1 MFSFPKNIFTWKY
14 LHLENI
20 LHVAIRSQSH
30 IREKKKSLKDGGNL

>member
-20 LHVAIRSQSH
+20 LHVAIHSQSH